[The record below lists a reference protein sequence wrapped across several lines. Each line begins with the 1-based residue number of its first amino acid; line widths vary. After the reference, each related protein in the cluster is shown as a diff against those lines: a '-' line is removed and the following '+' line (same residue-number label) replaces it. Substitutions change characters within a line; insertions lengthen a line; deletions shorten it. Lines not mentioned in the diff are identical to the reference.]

1 MKGKPVPVDRVL
13 YAQASHGEE
22 EIAAVLGVLR
32 GGPQAL
38 RIGPNVAEMER
49 RVASLFGKQ
58 LGLMCNSGSSAL
70 LLAFAL
76 LDLPRG
82 SEVITSPLTFS
93 TDIGALYHLG
103 LTPVFVDVEPDTFNA
118 DVSRIEE
125 MVTPKTRALFFP
137 NLAGNAPDW
146 DVVRDIADRH
156 HLLVVED
163 SCDAL
168 GATLRGTPTGTR
180 SDISV
185 TSFAMSHIITCA
197 GNGGMVLLDDE
208 QLRDRGLMLRRWG
221 RRSEPHL
228 FGSQAART
236 GRVFREDLDGIPY
249 DNDFI
254 FDVQPWNFE
263 PSELGAAYGLV
274 QLDRLAEFTERRRK
288 NFEVYTAF
296 LSEHPDAFVVPR
308 QLDGLETA
316 WLCYGLLVTE
326 DAGFERPDLQEYLD
340 TVGVDTRTIWS
351 GNITRHPMMQGV
363 DYRVPAAGLPNAD
376 RVMRQGL
383 ILPCSHGLTD
393 DELDYVCSR
402 IEHFLKDR
410 STR

>member
-1 MKGKPVPVDRVL
+1 VAVDRVL
-13 YAQASHGEE
+13 YAQAAHGEA
-22 EIAAVLGVLR
+22 EIAAVMEVLR

-49 RVASLFGKQ
+49 RVATLFGKSQ
-58 LGLMCNSGSSAL
+58 GLMCNSGSSAL
-70 LLAFAL
+70 MLAFAL

-93 TDIGALYHLG
+93 TDIGSLYHLG
-103 LTPVFVDVEPDTFNA
+103 LTPVFVDVEADTFNA
-118 DVSRIEE
+118 DVGRIEE
-125 MVTPKTRALFFP
+125 MVSDKTRAIFLP

-146 DVVRDIADRH
+146 DVVRGVADRH
-156 HLLVVED
+156 GLLVVED

-168 GATLRGTPTGTR
+168 GATLRGSPTGTR
-180 SDISV
+180 SDLSA

-208 QLRDRGLMLRRWG
+208 ALRDKGLMLRRWG

-236 GRVFREDLDGIPY
+236 GRVFREDLDGIAY

-254 FDVQPWNFE
+254 FDVQPWNLE

-274 QLDRLAEFTERRRK
+274 QLDRLSEFSERRRK
-288 NFEVYTAF
+288 NFDVYTAF
-296 LSEHPDAFVVPR
+296 LSEHPGVFVPPR
-308 QLDGLETA
+308 QLDGLDTA
-316 WLCYGLLVTE
+316 WLCYGLLVA
-326 DAGFERPDLQEYLD
+326 DDVGFSRPDLQEYLD
-340 TVGVDTRTIWS
+340 SVRVDTRTIWS
-351 GNITRHPMMQGV
+351 GNITRHPMMAGV
-363 DYRVPAAGLPNAD
+363 EHRVPSDGLPNAD
-376 RVMRQGL
+376 RVMRQGM

-393 DELDYVCSR
+393 EELDYVCNC
-402 IEHFLKDR
+402 IQDFLVQR
-410 STR
+410 GVA

>member
-1 MKGKPVPVDRVL
+1 
-13 YAQASHGEE
+13 
-22 EIAAVLGVLR
+22 
-32 GGPQAL
+32 
-38 RIGPNVAEMER
+38 
-49 RVASLFGKQ
+49 
-58 LGLMCNSGSSAL
+58 
-70 LLAFAL
+70 
-76 LDLPRG
+76 
-82 SEVITSPLTFS
+82 
-93 TDIGALYHLG
+93 
-103 LTPVFVDVEPDTFNA
+103 
-118 DVSRIEE
+118 
-125 MVTPKTRALFFP
+125 
-137 NLAGNAPDW
+137 
-146 DVVRDIADRH
+146 
-156 HLLVVED
+156 
-163 SCDAL
+163 
-168 GATLRGTPTGTR
+168 
-180 SDISV
+180 
-185 TSFAMSHIITCA
+185 MSHIITCA

-363 DYRVPAAGLPNAD
+363 DYRKSQWGSTHRLRRVEPHSTHGGSVLPVQLLRGVRVDPPDTGENGELPILELPNELVRVDQGRESGD
-376 RVMRQGL
+376 RRGRRLLRHRRWEERGV
-383 ILPCSHGLTD
+383 
-393 DELDYVCSR
+393 V
-402 IEHFLKDR
+402 DR
-410 STR
+410 SVLDHIENCGTGGILNA

>member
-1 MKGKPVPVDRVL
+1 MATVDRVL
-13 YAQASHGEE
+13 YAQAAHGEE
-22 EIAAVLGVLR
+22 EIAAVLEVLR

-38 RIGPNVAEMER
+38 RIGPKVAEMEQ
-49 RVASLFGKQ
+49 RVAELFGKSR
-58 LGLMCNSGSSAL
+58 GLMCNSGSSAL

-76 LDLPRG
+76 LDLPEG

-93 TDIGALYHLG
+93 TDVSALVHQG
-103 LTPVFVDVEPDTFNA
+103 LTPVFVDVEPDTLNA
-118 DVSRIEE
+118 DVSRLEE
-125 MVTPKTRALFFP
+125 LVTPETRAIFLP

-146 DVVRDIADRH
+146 DAVRAVADRH
-156 HLLVVED
+156 GLVVVED

-168 GATLRGTPTGTR
+168 GATLRGTPTGAR

-208 QLRDRGLMLRRWG
+208 ALRDRGLMLRRWG

-254 FDVQPWNFE
+254 FDVQPWNLE

-274 QLDRLAEFTERRRK
+274 QLGRLPEFHERRRK
-288 NFEVYTAF
+288 NFDVYTAF
-296 LSEHPDAFVVPR
+296 LREHPEAFVPPR
-308 QLDGLETA
+308 QLEGLETA
-316 WLCYGLLVTE
+316 WLCYGLLVA
-326 DAGFERPDLQEYLD
+326 DGAGFERPDLQEHLESANI
-340 TVGVDTRTIWS
+340 DTRTIWS
-351 GNITRHPMMQGV
+351 GNITRHPMMDGV
-363 DYRVPAAGLPNAD
+363 RYRVPEDGLPNAD
-376 RVMRQGL
+376 RVMRQGML
-383 ILPCSHGLTD
+383 LPCSHGLTD
-393 DELDYVCSR
+393 AELDYVC
-402 IEHFLKDR
+402 EQLGTFLTAR
-410 STR
+410 GG